1 MKDAYYANYSMWL
14 SPTVFYIPAD
24 ADTARV
30 TFQAEIYNEDTDL
43 ETDLE
48 TAKTFLSQKEIRW
61 SKKTQTGLIVPAER
75 VLDALDAQFYYL
87 DLDAL
92 KKASR
97 KMKKT
102 EPESLSIEN
111 GHIEAEVKAREGESL
126 LLTIPA
132 DDGWKITVNGNRA
145 EAGLFADTLM
155 SIPLEEGDNRVEL
168 TYEVPGLK
176 VGAVITLAG
185 ILLLIFSMVVDGIL
199 KRRSREKESLPQGA

>member
-1 MKDAYYANYSMWL
+1 
-14 SPTVFYIPAD
+14 
-24 ADTARV
+24 
-30 TFQAEIYNEDTDL
+30 
-43 ETDLE
+43 
-48 TAKTFLSQKEIRW
+48 
-61 SKKTQTGLIVPAER
+61 
-75 VLDALDAQFYYL
+75 
-87 DLDAL
+87 
-92 KKASR
+92 
-97 KMKKT
+97 MKKT

-155 SIPLEEGDNRVEL
+155 SIPLEEGDNHVEL

-176 VGAVITLAG
+176 IGAVITLAG